1 MCSCSNANIKGSV
14 RAYMPGLD
22 ALGADHRAAT
32 HVFLQQMECF
42 RGAATSVLSCCS
54 AYVPEPRGILHEVSA
69 LVKEV
74 STTAVRLQLA
84 VLAGGG

>member
-1 MCSCSNANIKGSV
+1 
-14 RAYMPGLD
+14 MPGLD

-74 STTAVRLQLA
+74 STTAACSWLFRQEADKLQ
-84 VLAGGG
+84 GCSI